1 MTASQRATVEKPAL
15 AYSVAELARSAGIS
29 ESKVRDEIRGKR
41 LFAIILGGKQV
52 ITPDEAI
59 RWRDSSPIFDPDA

>member
-1 MTASQRATVEKPAL
+1 MTVSQRPPGEKPAL
-15 AYSVAELARSAGIS
+15 AYSVAELASSAGIS

-52 ITPDEAI
+52 ITPEEAQ
-59 RWRDSSPIFDPDA
+59 RWRDSAPVHDPDA